1 MRSHDLSNPNEVG
14 DDADGGVSESSE
26 SLAPSTARRVSEV
39 LRGAAWDRSM
49 RIAGGAIV
57 CRDGPASLG
66 RGTVASESGPMELAI
81 SLDPHTFQ
89 ECSLKIP
96 SSYISFYEFPFLALL

>member
-1 MRSHDLSNPNEVG
+1 MGEGSGDGALRSHDLSNPNEVG

-49 RIAGGAIV
+49 RIEGGAIV

-66 RGTVASESGPMELAI
+66 RGTVASESALVELAI
-81 SLDPHTFQ
+81 SAGAHTSQ
-89 ECSLKIP
+89 
-96 SSYISFYEFPFLALL
+96 